1 MTNLPV
7 IIYTQPTC
15 QACQRLK
22 SYLKQKSVEY
32 EERDVTENDQ
42 AFSELQ
48 QLGFTTT
55 PVILVGDEVV
65 VGFDQEKLERLLFP

>member
-22 SYLKQKSVEY
+22 SYLKQKAVEY

-65 VGFDQEKLERLLFP
+65 VGFDQAKLERLHFP